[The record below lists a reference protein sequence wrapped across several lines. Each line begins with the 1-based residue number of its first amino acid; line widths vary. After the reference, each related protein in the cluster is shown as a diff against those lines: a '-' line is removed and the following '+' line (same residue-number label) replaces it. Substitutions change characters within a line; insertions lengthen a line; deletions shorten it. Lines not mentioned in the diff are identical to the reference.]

1 MKGRKIWIGWLCGL
15 LSVACGGEEK
25 TLETFAPH
33 YLQFACGEV
42 QSKGLMTTETIA
54 VEGNAFGVVG
64 RFAYGSTYRNPVTL
78 FDNRKVSY
86 SRDAWQYERPESWNS
101 GCIYRFRAYFPHG
114 TYEVIDDLNSSYRI
128 NNFTVSDQVE
138 RQVDLL
144 VSEAEE
150 VVTPNNLY
158 SLSEP
163 MEPVKFS
170 FSHLLCNVRVALKK
184 KSDNPETIQ
193 LTRVQLSGMMATG
206 SYTATH
212 AGVVGGGTWTPD
224 EGSSLVCSRDFSAA
238 EGVLPANGNPL
249 SVWSDGL
256 LLIPQEVGSI
266 VLTLYFKVSH
276 GEDVV
281 MKSATLSLPT
291 TEVWAC
297 GKVITYTATIEK
309 TNHDITFTTP
319 VVEPWGTSQVAGT
332 VIIK

>member
-1 MKGRKIWIGWLCGL
+1 M
-15 LSVACGGEEK
+15 ACSGEEEMK
-25 TLETFAPH
+25 SFAAF

-42 QSKGLMTTETIA
+42 QSKGIMTTAAMET
-54 VEGNAFGVVG
+54 EGNAFGVVG
-64 RFAYGSTYRNPVTL
+64 RFAYGSTYMNPVTL

-86 SRDAWQYERPESWNS
+86 SGGAWQYERPESWNS

-114 TYEVIDDLNSSYRI
+114 THEVVDDLNTSYRI

-138 RQVDLL
+138 QQVDLL
-144 VSEAEE
+144 VSEAVE

-158 SLSEP
+158 ALSEP
-163 MEPVKFS
+163 MGLVKFS
-170 FSHLLCNVRVALKK
+170 FSHLLCNIHICLKK
-184 KSDNPETIQ
+184 TSDNPETIQ
-193 LTRVQLSGMMATG
+193 LTRVQLSGMMAAG
-206 SYTATH
+206 SYTAAH
-212 AGVVGGGTWTPD
+212 AGVVGDGTWTPD
-224 EGSSLVCSRDFSAA
+224 ERSSLVCSRDFSTA
-238 EGVLPANGNPL
+238 EGVLPANGDPL

-266 VLTLYFKVSH
+266 VVTLYFKVSH

-291 TEVWAC
+291 TEAWSC

-309 TNHDITFTTP
+309 TNHDITFKTP